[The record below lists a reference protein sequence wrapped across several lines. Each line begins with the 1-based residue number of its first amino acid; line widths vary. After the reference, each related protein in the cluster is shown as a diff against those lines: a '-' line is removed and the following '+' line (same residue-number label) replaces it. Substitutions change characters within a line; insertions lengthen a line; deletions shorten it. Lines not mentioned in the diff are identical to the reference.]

1 LALLHWIEK
10 QGFVGAIGWVLY
22 KRNSQSSLPATAE
35 HAPALDGVLAQLER
49 IVASRGFSRSDRL
62 IRFLRFSVEQALEGH
77 HERLK
82 EQLIGIEVFDR
93 KPDYD
98 PRIDPIVRV
107 EARRLR
113 LKLRNY
119 YLSAGREDPV
129 VIALPK
135 GAYVPQFRSR
145 SAKVKVAAPA
155 PAHKSIAV
163 LPFAN
168 LTPQA
173 DDDYFSDGLTEELI
187 HLLTRIPGLRV
198 VAWNSAAQ
206 LRGRE
211 SDLAG
216 IRERLNAAVALRG
229 SVRRGLGRVRVTAQ
243 LIDTASGEYLWSQS
257 WDREAQDV
265 FSIQE
270 QMAAAIV
277 GTLEPALT
285 LGQFPGL
292 PRKAVNPECYN
303 LCLQGRFH
311 AHGRTLEGLRKS
323 AACYEQAIAAD
334 SSSAVAYAGLA
345 DAYSLLVEYGLL
357 DPQETMPKATSAAER
372 ALEIDPLCAEAHV
385 SLAFIRSRWEWEWT
399 SAEALYRRAIALNP
413 GYSRARQ
420 WFGQDFLA
428 VIGRF
433 EEALAELR
441 VACDLDPLSPI
452 IHEGVGHI
460 LMVQRDYQGAVES
473 YRQLQRMD
481 ATFYKAHGSLGRVLS
496 IMGRY
501 EEAIACFERA
511 RELGGSVPNI
521 LSALGQTLACAG
533 RTAEACA
540 YLNELRSM
548 SKTQWVPDSSFAV
561 VHMGLKEFD
570 TALTYLEAAAER
582 RELTV
587 SAVKVHPL
595 WDPLRGEP
603 RFQKLLDRMSLR

>member
-1 LALLHWIEK
+1 MK
-10 QGFVGAIGWVLY
+10 
-22 KRNSQSSLPATAE
+22 T
-35 HAPALDGVLAQLER
+35 
-49 IVASRGFSRSDRL
+49 
-62 IRFLRFSVEQALEGH
+62 
-77 HERLK
+77 
-82 EQLIGIEVFDR
+82 FD
-93 KPDYD
+93 PFTD
-98 PRIDPIVRV
+98 
-107 EARRLR
+107 
-113 LKLRNY
+113 
-119 YLSAGREDPV
+119 S
-129 VIALPK
+129 
-135 GAYVPQFRSR
+135 
-145 SAKVKVAAPA
+145 
-155 PAHKSIAV
+155 KSIAV

-198 VAWNSAAQ
+198 VAWDSAAQ

-243 LIDTASGEYLWSQS
+243 LIDTASGEYLWSQN

-372 ALEIDPLCAEAHV
+372 ALKIDPLCAEAHV
-385 SLAFIRSRWEWEWT
+385 SLAFIRSRWEWAWA
-399 SAEALYRRAIALNP
+399 SAETLYRRAIALNP
-413 GYSRARQ
+413 GYSRAHN
-420 WFGQDFLA
+420 WFGRDFLT

-433 EEALAELR
+433 EEALAEIR

-452 IHEGVGHI
+452 LHEGVGHI
-460 LMVQRDYQGAVES
+460 LIVQRDYQGAVES
-473 YRQLQRMD
+473 YRQLLRMD
-481 ATFYKAHGSLGRVLS
+481 ATFYKFHSSLGRVLS

-533 RTAEACA
+533 RTQEACA

-548 SKTQWVPDSSFAV
+548 SMTQWVPASSFAV
-561 VHMGLKEFD
+561 VHLGLKEFD

-595 WDPLRGEP
+595 WDPLRREP